1 MKQVTINVN
10 IPQPPQINI
19 EQTNNFTLKE
29 LNDQYVHPSEGYQ
42 AMHQLYLSPLVKV
55 YGIGVLSGANP
66 NIRYEYFSDFT
77 YCSGQKIFRLNDS
90 EMLVIL
96 YQNII
101 EGQKTFICHFTY
113 PRGDGYVLSSHAAGY
128 YGIVDLHS
136 NQQQRTPRFWF
147 IGERSHKL
155 LEPSPKWP
163 IPKWTDYWETYIKFT
178 RDPWDVIQFTTEDYT
193 ENNNNEIEI
202 YQNIEDID
210 IDNPPEITE
219 LPIF

>member
-29 LNDQYVHPSEGYQ
+29 LNDQYIHPSEGYQ

-66 NIRYEYFSDFT
+66 NIRYAYFFRFLPIVAAK
-77 YCSGQKIFRLNDS
+77 KIFRLNDS

-136 NQQQRTPRFWF
+136 NQQQRTP
-147 IGERSHKL
+147 
-155 LEPSPKWP
+155 
-163 IPKWTDYWETYIKFT
+163 
-178 RDPWDVIQFTTEDYT
+178 
-193 ENNNNEIEI
+193 
-202 YQNIEDID
+202 
-210 IDNPPEITE
+210 
-219 LPIF
+219 